1 MLQVKFIK
9 ENFSK
14 VVDSLK
20 KRNKDFSSDLKKI
33 IDLNDNRKEYQLKL
47 DTHLSMV
54 NNLSKQIGEL
64 FKNNKSTDANSLKKE
79 LEYIKQEIKK

>member
-33 IDLNDNRKEYQLKL
+33 IDLNDNRKEYKLKL
-47 DTHLSMV
+47 DNHLSIV
-54 NNLSKQIGEL
+54 NNLSKQIC
-64 FKNNKSTDANSLKKE
+64 
-79 LEYIKQEIKK
+79 